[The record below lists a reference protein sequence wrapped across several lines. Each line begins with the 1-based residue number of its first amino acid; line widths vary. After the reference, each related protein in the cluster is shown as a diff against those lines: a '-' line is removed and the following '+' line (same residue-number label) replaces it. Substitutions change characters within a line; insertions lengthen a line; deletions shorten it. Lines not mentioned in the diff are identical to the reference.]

1 MYDKATG
8 VRTYRPENVNGNYNI
23 GGNVNYSMP
32 LDKARRLT
40 LNSGLWSRLY
50 NSVDLIG
57 VTDGMAPRR
66 STVQTYNSG
75 GSLNMEYAFP
85 KDVKVGVKARCTWNY
100 LTGSREDFTTLNT
113 YDYNYGLIAQAELP
127 WDLQFNT
134 DLTLYSRRGY
144 GESSMNTDDIVWNAT
159 LSKKL
164 FKNRVTLSLD
174 GFDILGQ
181 LSNVTQTLN
190 GQGRY
195 ETWRNVIPSYAML
208 RLAYNLDIK
217 PAKRRGE

>member
-1 MYDKATG
+1 
-8 VRTYRPENVNGNYNI
+8 
-23 GGNVNYSMP
+23 
-32 LDKARRLT
+32 
-40 LNSGLWSRLY
+40 
-50 NSVDLIG
+50 
-57 VTDGMAPRR
+57 
-66 STVQTYNSG
+66 
-75 GSLNMEYAFP
+75 
-85 KDVKVGVKARCTWNY
+85 
-100 LTGSREDFTTLNT
+100 
-113 YDYNYGLIAQAELP
+113 
-127 WDLQFNT
+127 
-134 DLTLYSRRGY
+134 
-144 GESSMNTDDIVWNAT
+144 MNTDDIVWNAT

-174 GFDILGQ
+174 GFDILWQ